1 MVTAVAFESMAVITA
16 MPAAAADLGHQE
28 WYAWAFT
35 AFVLAQIMAI
45 TLAGRLCDVGGP
57 ARPLAA
63 GLVLSLIGAIVAALA
78 PSMAVLLAAR
88 FVQGLGGGTVNV
100 ALMVV
105 VALAYSVRERAVIMT
120 WFSAAW
126 IMPSFVGPLIAA
138 WLTTQLSWHWV
149 FWAVV
154 PFVIAGAALM
164 APSLSRL
171 PAGRSEEG
179 SSVSVVGAGVLL
191 AVGVALLQLAG
202 QEINVGS
209 AWQAALGVVLAGI
222 ALRWI
227 LPRGRPLRAVMSV
240 RALAAGSFFGMEAF
254 LPLMLVQQRGLSLQ
268 WAGAA
273 ITIGSSGWMLGSWL
287 QARPWLRLWRDRIIV
302 AGTILVS
309 SGLATVAFGAW
320 RAEWSF
326 VIPVVGIT
334 IAGVGMGLQ
343 QASTSL
349 ATMQLSPQGELGHNT
364 SALQVGEALGGSVL
378 AGLAGTLFAW
388 WLPSGNLVW
397 MFAAPATAMLAS
409 SLVAIRTSFGIG
421 FVENQSVG

>member
-57 ARPLAA
+57 ARPLAV
-63 GLVLSLIGAIVAALA
+63 GLVLSLIGAIMAALA
-78 PSMAVLLAAR
+78 PTMAVLLAAR

-105 VALAYSVRERAVIMT
+105 VALAYPVRERAVLMT

-138 WLTTQLSWHWV
+138 WLTTTLSWHWV

-154 PFVIAGAALM
+154 PFVVAGAALM

-171 PAGRSEEG
+171 PSGQAANDSTGW
-179 SSVSVVGAGVLL
+179 VVGAGVLL
-191 AVGVALLQLAG
+191 AVGVSLIQFAG

-209 AWQAALGVVLAGI
+209 VWQAALGVVLAGA

-254 LPLMLVQQRGLSLQ
+254 LPLMLVQQRGLTLL
-268 WAGAA
+268 WAGAS

-287 QARPWLRLWRDRIIV
+287 QARPWLRLRRDRIIV
-302 AGTILVS
+302 AGTILVGG
-309 SGLATVAFGAW
+309 GLATVALGAW
-320 RAEWSF
+320 RAEWPF

-349 ATMQLSPQGELGHNT
+349 ATMQLSAQGELGHNT
-364 SALQVGEALGGSVL
+364 SALQVGEALGGSIL

-388 WLPSGNLVW
+388 WLPSGDLVL
-397 MFAAPATAMLAS
+397 MFAAPATAMLVS
-409 SLVAIRTSFGIG
+409 SLVAIGTAFGIG
-421 FVENQSVG
+421 FVENQSVN